1 MRRSESMTANGP
13 LDFKTSSPLV
23 PPTAVSTEY
32 RLRNVRVSPSRTFS
46 SSSTQRMRGRTSAMS
61 NSLRLVRKLFRHLV
75 PLWQLLGDVW
85 QRENLRVDC
94 RLDERSSTGSLAR
107 VLVGEQ
113 VRNIDNR
120 YHVYMTLRDPL
131 RMMMVCDG
139 LDDRVGES
147 PQTEQIRP
155 RFGMRNA
162 AEFLFDGKQGPLLE
176 LRTGEGAGE
185 VIRSSFS
192 DDQLPD
198 VV

>member
-1 MRRSESMTANGP
+1 MRRSESTTANGP
-13 LDFKTSSPLV
+13 LDYRTSSPLV

-85 QRENLRVDC
+85 QPENLRGGFP
-94 RLDERSSTGSLAR
+94 LGGGSSPGSLAR
-107 VLVGEQ
+107 VLVGQQ

-120 YHVYMTLRDPL
+120 YHVYIALRDPL

-139 LDDRVGES
+139 LDDRIGES
-147 PQTEQIRP
+147 PQTEQI
-155 RFGMRNA
+155 
-162 AEFLFDGKQGPLLE
+162 
-176 LRTGEGAGE
+176 
-185 VIRSSFS
+185 
-192 DDQLPD
+192 
-198 VV
+198 